1 MAALIQKLFGRKK
14 TPAPKAVEPSE
25 PTVNQQE
32 KANRQD
38 ELRQQQLSQLSASP
52 SQSDLESLATQGV
65 TADIRLS
72 AAKALTDKES
82 LQRVQKQARGR
93 DKGVYQ
99 TVRQI
104 LQTIRANEEEQ
115 LKREQAILTLV
126 QNAKDQARSDDTKLF
141 KPRLEALLKRWAE
154 LESHASEA
162 RASEFLQAVDE
173 CRSRLDAINTE
184 KARVTQAQEQKG
196 QRAETLTLL
205 KETVNDLK
213 QPSQDS
219 EPSLASL
226 DALQK
231 TQENRWLEATR
242 DTTVEKQEQKTYESL
257 MLPLRA
263 YISALKR
270 LSQNRDAIQA
280 QLNPGHPAE
289 QEMAGLSTDTDPE
302 SIDDFPHPT
311 AEELVSTI
319 DWPAEF
325 PMPSVLET
333 LIKKAGQKP
342 PEEPK
347 PETEK
352 KDSAEQK
359 ALTGTVKDTLVQL
372 EQALE
377 ARQLKESKQLF
388 RTAQQQFR
396 KLDRRHSQPL
406 QARIQLLGGQLRE
419 LADWQG
425 YATRPKQIAL
435 CEQMEYLAE
444 QPIEPETKAERI
456 KEIQNEWRALG
467 GSSDRELWARFKQ
480 ASDKAFEP
488 CKAYFSAKSS
498 LKQANLETRKTIVE
512 QLQHFIDNADWQ
524 TIDWKAAER
533 IHQKAREEW
542 KAAWPIEFRENRKIQ
557 KDFDALLKQLEEP
570 LNQER
575 KKNELQKQTIVEKAE
590 ALIEHEPL
598 EEAMNQAKSLQT
610 EWQQLGITRHRE
622 DRKLWQAFRKACDR
636 IFARRDA
643 AKNEQQQ
650 LTHAA
655 DEKANA
661 ILEKSLLQNDNQSQD
676 QLTDSLSELDSL
688 QNEPISD
695 KVRNQVGQE
704 QSRLRSLL
712 QSLHSREKLEEWQK
726 RIRARAH
733 APLNE
738 SDLPQNWKKL
748 ARNLGGANAAELV
761 IRGEILAELASPADE
776 QTQRMEIQVRRLA
789 DGMGGNG
796 NEQNTLTQMESLI
809 AGWCLRPED
818 DSVNQDRAARLIAA
832 LEALVRQQG

>member
-1 MAALIQKLFGRKK
+1 MAALFQKLFGRKK
-14 TPAPKAVEPSE
+14 SPAPKAVEPSE
-25 PTVNQQE
+25 PTVNQQQ
-32 KANRQD
+32 KADRQG
-38 ELRQQQLSQLSASP
+38 ELRQQQLSQLTASP
-52 SQSDLESLATQGV
+52 SQSDLESLASQGA

-82 LQRVQKQARGR
+82 LQRVQKQSRGS

-99 TVRQI
+99 TVRQS
-104 LQTIRANEEEQ
+104 LQAIRAREEEQ
-115 LKREQAILTLV
+115 LKREQAIATLV

-141 KPRLEALLKRWAE
+141 EPRLEALLKRWSA
-154 LESHASEA
+154 LETHASEA
-162 RASEFLQAVDE
+162 QTTEFLQAVSD

-184 KARVTQAQEQKG
+184 KARITQAQEQKG

-205 KETVNDLK
+205 KDTVNDLK

-270 LSQNRDAIQA
+270 LSQNRDAIQV
-280 QLNPGHPAE
+280 QINPREPAE
-289 QEMAGLSTDTDPE
+289 QELSADNAGIVPE
-302 SIDDFPHPT
+302 SVDDLPQLT
-311 AEELVSTI
+311 ADELVTTI

-325 PMPSVLET
+325 PMPPVLAS
-333 LIKKAGQKP
+333 LVRKAGQKP
-342 PEEPK
+342 PEEPEH
-347 PETEK
+347 ETNK

-359 ALTGTVKDTLVQL
+359 ALSETVKETLVGL

-396 KLDRRHSQPL
+396 RLDRRHSQPL

-419 LADWQG
+419 LTDWHG
-425 YATRPKQIAL
+425 FATRPKQIAL

-444 QPIEPETKAERI
+444 QPIEPEAKAERI
-456 KEIQNEWRALG
+456 KELQNEWRALG
-467 GSSDRELWARFKQ
+467 GSSDRELWTRFKQ

-488 CKAYFSAKSS
+488 CKAYFSAKSG
-498 LKQANLETRKTIVE
+498 LKQANLETRKTIVD
-512 QLQHFIDNADWQ
+512 QLQSFIDNADWQ
-524 TIDWKAAER
+524 AIDWKAAER

-542 KAAWPIEFRENRKIQ
+542 KAAWPIEFRENRPIQ

-575 KKNELQKQTIVEKAE
+575 KKNEAQKQAIVDKAE
-590 ALIEHEPL
+590 ALIAHEPL

-610 EWQQLGITRHRE
+610 EWQQVGITRHRE
-622 DRKLWQAFRKACDR
+622 DRKLWQAFRKACDQ

-643 AKNEQQQ
+643 AKNEQQEQ
-650 LTHAA
+650 TRAA
-655 DEKANA
+655 DENA
-661 ILEKSLLQNDNQSQD
+661 SGILERSLQQNDSQSED
-676 QLTDSLSELDSL
+676 ELTASLSGLDGL
-688 QNEPISD
+688 QHQPLSD
-695 KVRNQVGQE
+695 QVRHQVGQE
-704 QSRLRSLL
+704 QSRLKSLL
-712 QSLHSREKLEEWQK
+712 QALRSREKLEEWQK
-726 RIRARAH
+726 HIRARAD

-738 SDLPQNWKKL
+738 SDLPQHWEKL
-748 ARNLGGANAAELV
+748 ARNLEGANAAELV

-776 QTQRMEIQVRRLA
+776 QTQRMEIQVKRLA

-796 NEQNTLTQMESLI
+796 NDQNTLTQMESLV

-818 DSVNQDRAARLIAA
+818 ESVNQSRADRLIAA
-832 LEALVRQQG
+832 LEAAVSQQG